1 MLILSSTRRRVRPTP
16 WRRAAA
22 ALTAVVTALAVTV
35 VAAPAAFAADQVG
48 SSITLPNAPK
58 AIATSGDTAWFTSG
72 SLAQE
77 VTGNGSTLGRIV
89 SVGAGAQGIGFAP
102 DGKLWVTNG
111 DAGTVSVYDTTTLT
125 RTKRI
130 VLPIDAV
137 PYDIAFGS
145 DGTAYVVNK
154 GKSTVSVIAPN
165 ARSVTRTIPLPTDA
179 NPNAIAVGPDNTV
192 YTSNFS
198 PDTISMIAPG
208 STSVTKTIAT
218 GSGPRDILAGPDGT
232 VYVAYWYDP
241 NNVVSSGVKVYDSTL
256 DNERSI
262 PMANTVK
269 ASALAMSAGGT
280 LYVAQYSPDKIAVV
294 PGVPASLTVTGS
306 LAMAAPASGPTSLGV
321 LSNGTVLAG
330 STYQHSDLTRWNP
343 LAITTSSLPR
353 ARVDVDYAVTL
364 GVTGG
369 QSPYSWS
376 VASGT
381 LPAGLSLN
389 ASTGII
395 SGRPTTANA
404 SQVPNVALRVTDS
417 AGVSVDAVYQLLVER
432 IPTSLALQSSAGTE
446 LPFGQPVTLTATI
459 DPVSAAGQIHW
470 YAYPTDGT
478 PRTDLGTSTLSSS
491 GSATWTGTLPG
502 FGGFQLSAVYLPS
515 STDRYSAS
523 DRYTQVIQSRATPG
537 QLTVT
542 KFHPSA
548 AENADWFV
556 EFTNTTSTAIPVST
570 VRLSLGGTTAAL
582 AGSVEPGRR
591 FVVAGQGGAY
601 AAVADQTV
609 NLASG
614 PGVSLTAADGYNQT
628 PATTLDAV
636 GTAAGPHSGTA
647 LPAYMSADVPTASAW
662 VRNVTFAGP
671 VNTGQNAG
679 DFQLVSADGG
689 TVGGLPA
696 VAGNAQPVGTANPLL
711 LSARTAPSGLLDP
724 SKSAAAEPNRVVVQ
738 QSGATRLVVN
748 RVITNNTGRQVNR
761 MALQINTLSQP
772 NAPVPSGVTGQT
784 AWLRPVNPSSPTQQ
798 IVVNG
803 QPVTVQRLSVAS
815 GTGAGLGS
823 MLTVPLPEEGL
834 APGATVAVQLTFAV
848 DRPGK
853 FWFSYLAMTS

>member
-1 MLILSSTRRRVRPTP
+1 MLILSSTRWRSRRPS

-22 ALTAVVTALAVTV
+22 AATALVTAVAVTV

-48 SSITLPNAPK
+48 SSITLPNVPK

-77 VTGNGSTLGRIV
+77 VTGNGSTLGRTV

-102 DGKLWVTNG
+102 DGKLWATNA
-111 DAGTVSVYDTTTLT
+111 DAGTVSVYDTTTLR

-130 VLPIDAV
+130 AVGPDDA

-145 DGTAYVVNK
+145 DGTAYVVNQ

-165 ARSVTRTIPLPTDA
+165 ATSVTRTISLPTGA

-192 YTSNFS
+192 YTSNFT
-198 PDTISMIAPG
+198 PDTISMISPG
-208 STSVTKTIAT
+208 SDTVTKTIAT

-241 NNVVSSGVKVYDSTL
+241 NNVISSGVKVYDSTL
-256 DNERSI
+256 GNERSI
-262 PMANTVK
+262 PMARTVK
-269 ASALAMSAGGT
+269 ASALALTAGGT
-280 LYVAQYSPDKIAVV
+280 LYVAQFSPDKIAVV
-294 PGVPASLTVTGS
+294 PGVPGSLTVTRS

-330 STYQHSDLTRWNP
+330 STYQHSDLTRWVQP
-343 LAITTSSLPR
+343 TITTGSLPL
-353 ARVDVDYAVTL
+353 ARVDLDYAVTL
-364 GVTGG
+364 AASGG
-369 QSPYSWS
+369 QSPYTWS
-376 VASGT
+376 VVSGS
-381 LPAGLSLN
+381 LPAGLTLN
-389 ASTGII
+389 ESTGII

-404 SQVPNVALRVTDS
+404 NQVPNLTLRATDAS
-417 AGVSVDAVYQLLVER
+417 GAAADAVRPLTVLPLT
-432 IPTSLALQSSAGTE
+432 PTVTVQSSVAGD
-446 LPFGQPVTLTATI
+446 LPFGQ
-459 DPVSAAGQIHW
+459 SAAFTASVSPADLSGQV
-470 YAYPTDGT
+470 
-478 PRTDLGTSTLSSS
+478 
-491 GSATWTGTLPG
+491 TWTAVAEDGGARTPLGRSTIGGGSTTFASALPG
-502 FGGFQLSAVYLPS
+502 YGGYRVEAAFTPS
-515 STDRYSAS
+515 SS
-523 DRYTQVIQSRATPG
+523 DRYGSASSLSAVIQSRATPG

-556 EFTNTTSTAIPVST
+556 EFTNTTSTAIAVST

-614 PGVSLTAADGYNQT
+614 PGVSLTAADGYDQT

-647 LPAYMSADVPTASAW
+647 LSAYTSADVPTASAW
-662 VRNVTFAGP
+662 VRNVTYAGP

-724 SKSAAAEPNRVVVQ
+724 SKSVAVEPNRVVVQ

-748 RVITNNTGRQVNR
+748 RVITNNTGRQVNQ

-784 AWLRPVNPSSPTQQ
+784 AWLRPVNPDSPTQQ

-823 MLTVPLPEEGL
+823 MLTVPLPEGGL
-834 APGATVAVQLTFAV
+834 APGASVPVQLTFAV